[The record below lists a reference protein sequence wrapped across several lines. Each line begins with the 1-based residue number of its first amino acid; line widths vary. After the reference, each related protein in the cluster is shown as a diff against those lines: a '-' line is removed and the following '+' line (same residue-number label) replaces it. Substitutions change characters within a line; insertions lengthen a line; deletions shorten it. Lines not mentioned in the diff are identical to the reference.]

1 MKFNEYV
8 YLRPDYEMVKKEF
21 LELLD
26 GFKQSN
32 DGAEQRSYFKKI
44 NQIRLKIESMSTL
57 SSIRHSINTQDPFYE
72 AENDYWDNQNP
83 LYTELNM
90 QFYHAVLN

>member
-1 MKFNEYV
+1 MSCFYFAVSRVKIEQEVIIMKFNEYV
-8 YLRPDYEMVKKEF
+8 YQRPDYEVVKKEF

-44 NQIRLKIESMSTL
+44 NQHES
-57 SSIRHSINTQDPFYE
+57 I
-72 AENDYWDNQNP
+72 
-83 LYTELNM
+83 
-90 QFYHAVLN
+90 